1 VSNPDSFID
10 EVNEELKR
18 DRLFAMMRRY
28 GWIVV
33 IAVVAIVGFAAWNEW
48 SKSQAEAR
56 AQALGDGIVEA
67 LEEPDPGIRRAML
80 QSMAEDQA
88 DTGRG
93 AGERVAVLNLLL
105 AADGIEQGDI
115 ETALP
120 ALQRV
125 AEDTG
130 LPASYRQLAA
140 LKRTILG
147 AEQIP
152 PEEREAVLTELAAPG
167 QAFRPLAL
175 EQLALLQLEAGDRAG
190 ARAQLEALLSEP
202 DLSPDLR
209 RRVTQ
214 LIVVL
219 GGEVDSDLG

>member
-1 VSNPDSFID
+1 MSNPDSFID

-18 DRLFAMMRRY
+18 DRLFAMMRKY

-33 IAVVAIVGFAAWNEW
+33 VLVVGIVGFAAWNEW

-56 AQALGDGIVEA
+56 AQALGDAIVEA
-67 LEEPDPGIRRAML
+67 LEDPDAGTRRAALEML
-80 QSMAEDQA
+80 AEDQA
-88 DTGRG
+88 GSGRG
-93 AGERVAVLNLLL
+93 AAERVAVLNLLL
-105 AADGIEQGDI
+105 AADGIERGDL
-115 ETALP
+115 EAALP

-125 AEDTG
+125 AEDG
-130 LPASYRQLAA
+130 ALPASYRQLAA
-140 LKRTILG
+140 LKRVILG
-147 AEQIP
+147 AEFLP
-152 PEEREAVLTELAAPG
+152 HEERETTLNGLAAPG

-175 EQLALLQLEAGDRAG
+175 EQLALLRLEAGDRAG
-190 ARAQLEALLSEP
+190 GRAQLEALLSEP

-219 GGEVDSDLG
+219 GGEVDTDLG

>member
-1 VSNPDSFID
+1 MSNPDSFID

-18 DRLFAMMRRY
+18 DRLFALMRKY

-33 IAVVAIVGFAAWNEW
+33 VAVVGIVAVAAWNEW

-56 AQALGDGIVEA
+56 AQALGDAIVEA
-67 LEEPDPGIRRAML
+67 LENPDAGARRTAL
-80 QSMAEDQA
+80 QTLAEEQA
-88 DTGRG
+88 GTGR
-93 AGERVAVLNLLL
+93 AAADRVAILNLLL
-105 AADGIEQGDI
+105 AADGIERGDI
-115 ETALP
+115 DAALP

-125 AEDTG
+125 AEDDA
-130 LPASYRQLAA
+130 LPSSYRQLAL

-147 AEQIP
+147 AERLPQ
-152 PEEREAVLTELAAPG
+152 EEREAALSGLAAPG
-167 QAFRPLAL
+167 QPFRPLAL
-175 EQLALLQLEAGDRAG
+175 EQLALLKLEAGDRAG
-190 ARAQLEALLSEP
+190 ARAQLESLLSEP

-219 GGEVDSDLG
+219 GGEVETDLG

>member
-18 DRLFAMMRRY
+18 DRLFALMRRY
-28 GWIVV
+28 GWIAVLLV
-33 IAVVAIVGFAAWNEW
+33 ILIVGFAAWNEW
-48 SKSQAEAR
+48 SRSQAEAR
-56 AQALGDGIVEA
+56 AQALGDAIVEA
-67 LEEPDPGIRRAML
+67 L
-80 QSMAEDQA
+80 AEAEAQ
-88 DTGRG
+88 TGRG
-93 AGERVAVLNLLL
+93 AGERVAVLHLLL
-105 AADGIEQGDI
+105 AADSVERGEA

-120 ALQRV
+120 ALQQV
-125 AEDTG
+125 AANET
-130 LPASYRQLAA
+130 LPASYRQLAQ

-147 AEQIP
+147 AGQLTV
-152 PEEREAVLTELAAPG
+152 EERQATLTGLAAPG

-175 EQLALLQLEAGDRAG
+175 EQLALLSLETGDREG

-202 DLSPDLR
+202 DLTADLR

-219 GGEVDSDLG
+219 GGEVESDLG

>member
-18 DRLFAMMRRY
+18 DRLFAMMRKY

-33 IAVVAIVGFAAWNEW
+33 VAVVAVVGFAAWNEW

-56 AQALGDGIVEA
+56 AQALGDAIVEA
-67 LEEPDPGIRRAML
+67 LEDPDAAARRATL
-80 QSMAEDQA
+80 QRLAEEQA
-88 DTGRG
+88 ATGS
-93 AGERVAVLNLLL
+93 AADERVAVLNLLL
-105 AADGIEQGDI
+105 AADSLERGEID
-115 ETALP
+115 TALP
-120 ALQRV
+120 ALQQV
-125 AEDTG
+125 AANEA
-130 LPASYRQLAA
+130 LPASYRQLAQ
-140 LKRTILG
+140 LKRIILG
-147 AEQIP
+147 ADQLSV
-152 PEEREAVLTELAAPG
+152 EERESALTGLAAPG

-175 EQLALLQLEAGDRAG
+175 EQLALLRLETGDTEG
-190 ARAQLEALLSEP
+190 ARAQLESLMSEP

-219 GGEVDSDLG
+219 GGEVGNDLG

>member
-1 VSNPDSFID
+1 VSNSDSFVD

-18 DRLFAMMRRY
+18 DRLFGMMRRY

-33 IAVVAIVGFAAWNEW
+33 LAVIAIVGFAAWNEW
-48 SKSQAEAR
+48 SRAQAEAR
-56 AQALGDGIVEA
+56 AQALGDAIVEA
-67 LEEPDPGIRRAML
+67 LEEPDAGIRRASLEML
-80 QSMAEDQA
+80 AEEQA
-88 DTGRG
+88 GTGRG
-93 AGERVAVLNLLL
+93 AAERVATLNLLL
-105 AADGIEQGDI
+105 AADGIERGDV
-115 ETALP
+115 EAALP

-125 AEDTG
+125 AEDTA

-140 LKRTILG
+140 LKRAILG
-147 AEQIP
+147 ADRLP
-152 PEEREAVLTELAAPG
+152 MDEREATLRGLAAPG

-175 EQLALLQLEAGDRAG
+175 EQLALLQVEAGDRSG
-190 ARAQLEALLSEP
+190 ARAQLQTLLSEP

-219 GGEVDSDLG
+219 GGEVDGDLG

>member
-18 DRLFAMMRRY
+18 DRLFALMRRY
-28 GWIVV
+28 GWIAVLLV
-33 IAVVAIVGFAAWNEW
+33 ILIVGFAAWTEW
-48 SKSQAEAR
+48 TRSQAEAR
-56 AQALGDGIVEA
+56 AQALGDAIVEA
-67 LEEPDPGIRRAML
+67 LEEPDPGIRRASLQML
-80 QSMAEDQA
+80 AEAEAQ
-88 DTGRG
+88 TGRG
-93 AGERVAVLNLLL
+93 AGERVAMLHLLL
-105 AADGIEQGDI
+105 AADSVERGEP

-120 ALQRV
+120 ALQQV
-125 AEDTG
+125 AENPA
-130 LPASYRQLAA
+130 LPASYRQLAQ

-147 AEQIP
+147 AATLTV
-152 PEEREAVLTELAAPG
+152 EERQAVLTGLAAPG

-175 EQLALLQLEAGDRAG
+175 EQLALLSLEAGDREG

-202 DLSPDLR
+202 DLTADLR

-219 GGEVDSDLG
+219 GGEVESDLG

>member
-1 VSNPDSFID
+1 MSNPDSFID

-18 DRLFAMMRRY
+18 DRLFAMMRKY

-33 IAVVAIVGFAAWNEW
+33 VAVIAIVGFAAWNEW

-56 AQALGDGIVEA
+56 AQALGDAIIEA
-67 LEEPDPGIRRAML
+67 LEEPDPGLRRATL
-80 QSMAEDQA
+80 QSLVDEQEG
-88 DTGRG
+88 TGRG
-93 AGERVAVLNLLL
+93 AGERIAILNLLL
-105 AADGIEQGDI
+105 AADSVERGEI

-120 ALQRV
+120 ALQEVVRN
-125 AEDTG
+125 ES
-130 LPASYRQLAA
+130 LPSSYRQLAQ

-147 AEQIP
+147 AETLP
-152 PEEREAVLTELAAPG
+152 REEREATLTELAAPG

-175 EQLALLQLEAGDRAG
+175 EQLALLQIETGDTAG
-190 ARAQLEALLSEP
+190 ARAQLDALLSEP

-209 RRVTQ
+209 RRVAQ

-219 GGEVDSDLG
+219 GGEVEGDLG